1 MKTFEQFYH
10 EDVGTVIMEPVHI
23 RGIGDVEAKVD
34 SGNADVNVIHG
45 HSVKHDGDDV
55 SFATV
60 YDKTIKS
67 KKVGEDE
74 HGPQVILHVKIQD
87 HRHVPVKFSVRNKK
101 DDTEKVVL
109 GVDHLKP
116 IEVEQD

>member
-23 RGIGDVEAKVD
+23 KGIGDVEAKVS
-34 SGNADVNVIHG
+34 SGNADENVIHG
-45 HSVKHDGDDV
+45 HSLKHDGDHV
-55 SFATV
+55 VFRTV
-60 YDKTIKS
+60 YDKTIKT
-67 KKVGEDE
+67 KKIGEDE
-74 HGPQVILHVKIQD
+74 HGPQVELHVKLQD
-87 HRHVPVKFSVRNKK
+87 HQHVPVKFSVRDKK

-116 IEVEQD
+116 VEVDQD